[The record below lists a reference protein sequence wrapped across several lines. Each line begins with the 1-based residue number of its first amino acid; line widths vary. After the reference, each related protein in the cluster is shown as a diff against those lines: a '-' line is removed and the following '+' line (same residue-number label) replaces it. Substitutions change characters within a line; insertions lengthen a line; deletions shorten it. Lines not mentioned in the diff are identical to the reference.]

1 MQRLA
6 QLSVIDPEIS
16 AQGVDLQ
23 ALGGFDEVDGPVH
36 LVEHGQHI
44 ARITRIALGYPIR
57 KDKAGSGLGEQTGFA
72 TKLGRT
78 IAFAF
83 DDGGNGGVIRID
95 DFTLGELFALG
106 EALRLLGDLPMR
118 VAGGFQVTKQALTLR
133 LTQGAVLVQERF
145 GVLAPGLYVTAQVQQ
160 VLFGLTHQ
168 CDEDLALAPA
178 LTAKASHD
186 LLQGLVQRMSRGLQS
201 RGWDRALLAE
211 ALDEVQEF
219 FWALYS
225 VVASVTR

>member
-1 MQRLA
+1 
-6 QLSVIDPEIS
+6 
-16 AQGVDLQ
+16 
-23 ALGGFDEVDGPVH
+23 
-36 LVEHGQHI
+36 
-44 ARITRIALGYPIR
+44 
-57 KDKAGSGLGEQTGFA
+57 
-72 TKLGRT
+72 
-78 IAFAF
+78 
-83 DDGGNGGVIRID
+83 
-95 DFTLGELFALG
+95 
-106 EALRLLGDLPMR
+106 
-118 VAGGFQVTKQALTLR
+118 
-133 LTQGAVLVQERF
+133 
-145 GVLAPGLYVTAQVQQ
+145 

-201 RGWDRALLAE
+201 RGWDRALLAD